1 MASYQPDE
9 IFAPDAPLRAL
20 AESGVT
26 PFYLYDE
33 AGIRH
38 SAQQLLRSFASFSD
52 YENYVPIRENPN
64 PALLELLKACD
75 CGVCAGN
82 LTELELAARC
92 GFRGSKLLYEP
103 MVRDPEAAALACQ
116 LQARWLVNS
125 TALLPEHS
133 LPRVILRYHINSLD
147 VPNLSRRMN
156 RSRNGMTKEQLFAA
170 AASLHRSGT
179 EEIGLAIQSA
189 AYSLQAGLLAR
200 RAKVLHDLAEEVT
213 RQTGAPIR
221 AVYLGDGPG
230 LPYRP
235 KLACPSLEQ
244 EAKALE
250 PIFAAWEP
258 QPTVLT
264 GVCKQLLEPHGLM
277 VVKVLEMRRFE
288 QSFLVLDGGFNQYLR
303 PALKQAFRHISV
315 LGQSQVEGRRRYV
328 LSGPTFDERD
338 RLSEGRML
346 PPVSPGDFCVVHD
359 VGCGGR
365 AMALLYAAQ
374 PVAAEYLY
382 TSDGEFRCIGAGR
395 SSREVQAFLYGV

>member
-1 MASYQPDE
+1 MASYQPDK
-9 IFAPDAPLRAL
+9 IFAPDAPIRAL
-20 AESGVT
+20 AERGAT

-33 AGIRH
+33 AGIRR
-38 SAQQLLRSFASFSD
+38 SAQRLLKSFAFCPN

-64 PALLELLKACD
+64 PAVLALLKMCG
-75 CGVCAGN
+75 CGVCASN
-82 LTELELAARC
+82 LTELQLAARC
-92 GFRGSKLLYEP
+92 EFQGTKLLYEP
-103 MVRDPEAAALACQ
+103 MVKDPQAAALACQ
-116 LQARWLVNS
+116 LQARWLINS
-125 TALLPEHS
+125 PALLPDVP
-133 LPRVILRYHINSLD
+133 LKRVILRYHLSSFDI
-147 VPNLSRRMN
+147 PNLSRRMN
-156 RSRNGMTKEQLFAA
+156 RSRNGMTKEQLLQT

-179 EEIGLAIQSA
+179 EEIGLATQSA

-200 RAKVLHDLAEEVT
+200 RAKVLRDLAESVT
-213 RQTGAPIR
+213 RETGVPVGAI
-221 AVYLGDGPG
+221 YLGDGPG

-244 EAKALE
+244 EAQALE
-250 PIFAAWEP
+250 PVISSWEP

-264 GVCKQLLEPHGLM
+264 GICKQLLEPHGLM
-277 VVKVLEMRRFE
+277 VVKVLELRRFD
-288 QSFLVLDGGFNQYLR
+288 QSFLVLDGGFTQYLR

-346 PPVSPGDFCVVHD
+346 PPVLPGDFCVVHD

-365 AMALLYAAQ
+365 AMALLYASQ

-382 TSDGEFRCIGAGR
+382 TTDGEIRCIGAGR
-395 SSREVQAFLYGV
+395 SSREVLEFLYEV